1 MHPQKFGVDYP
12 SREVILFAESEAKR
26 AEWVR
31 HLSSVYESAIN
42 NLIDSLK
49 APASDAESEGE
60 GVLSKM
66 FKGKKKRST
75 SNKVSVMLPT
85 PSELKDQEGPSL
97 VNQLKVM
104 EKKEA

>member
-12 SREVILFAESEAKR
+12 SREVILFAESKAKR

-31 HLSSVYESAIN
+31 HLSSVYETAIHT
-42 NLIDSLK
+42 LIDSLK

-66 FKGKKKRST
+66 FKGRKKRST
-75 SNKVSVMLPT
+75 SNKVSVLLPT
-85 PSELKDQEGPSL
+85 EEEFQE
-97 VNQLKVM
+97 
-104 EKKEA
+104 